1 MSLLKQ
7 FKNFVP
13 VCGAYI
19 SKQKVET
26 TVEVAALADD
36 CVLMH
41 RGSFGT
47 ETVLLP
53 VRGVEP
59 SSCYGRPFSG
69 EGRGGGNLGDSKKVC
84 NFYHKCGHWKPT
96 VTC

>member
-7 FKNFVP
+7 KIKNFVP

-19 SKQKVET
+19 SEQKVET
-26 TVEVAALADD
+26 TAEVTALADD
-36 CVLMH
+36 YVLMH

-69 EGRGGGNLGDSKKVC
+69 EGRGGGNLGDSKMVLSC
-84 NFYHKCGHWKPT
+84 RVLWT
-96 VTC
+96 MVQ